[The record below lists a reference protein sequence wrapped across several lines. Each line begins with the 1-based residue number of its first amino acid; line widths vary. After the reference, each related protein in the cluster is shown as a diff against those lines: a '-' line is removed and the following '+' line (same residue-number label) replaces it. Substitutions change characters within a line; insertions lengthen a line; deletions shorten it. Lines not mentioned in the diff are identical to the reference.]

1 MSKERIFLIKEV
13 SDTEYIN
20 GFFEKLE
27 AKGYEYEVDYDY
39 EEGFPG
45 ILVYI
50 NWDEQRGDLICQ
62 YMMTL
67 ELA

>member
-20 GFFEKLE
+20 RFFEKLE

-45 ILVYI
+45 ILVYV
-50 NWDEQRGDLICQ
+50 NWDE
-62 YMMTL
+62 
-67 ELA
+67 